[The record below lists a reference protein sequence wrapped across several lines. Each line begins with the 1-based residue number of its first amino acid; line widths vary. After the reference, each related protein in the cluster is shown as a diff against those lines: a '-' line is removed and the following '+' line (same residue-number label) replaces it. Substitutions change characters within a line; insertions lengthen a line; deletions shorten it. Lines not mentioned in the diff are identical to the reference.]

1 VHAVGTLL
9 QAGDRIAEQVLGAVL
24 GQLVEDPAQRDPEVR
39 AAVADGI
46 EDARAFWAQA
56 LYGVDPADQ
65 ERARAVGSLHQALVS
80 GVLVQWLIDP
90 DRAPSP
96 VGLAAA
102 MATIAAQVAPA

>member
-1 VHAVGTLL
+1 MIAV
-9 QAGDRIAEQVLGAVL
+9 AV
-24 GQLVEDPAQRDPEVR
+24 RDPQVR

-56 LYGVDPADQ
+56 LYGIDPADRR
-65 ERARAVGSLHQALVS
+65 EARAVGSLHQALIS

-96 VGLAAA
+96 ADLAAA
-102 MATIAAQVAPA
+102 MAAIAGQISAQANCGPTNAPPE

>member
-1 VHAVGTLL
+1 MIAV
-9 QAGDRIAEQVLGAVL
+9 AV
-24 GQLVEDPAQRDPEVR
+24 RDPQVR

-56 LYGVDPADQ
+56 LYGINPADQ
-65 ERARAVGSLHQALVS
+65 PQARAVGSLHQALVS

-96 VGLAAA
+96 ADLAAA
-102 MATIAAQVAPA
+102 MAAVAAQVTADAYGSPAAAPSD